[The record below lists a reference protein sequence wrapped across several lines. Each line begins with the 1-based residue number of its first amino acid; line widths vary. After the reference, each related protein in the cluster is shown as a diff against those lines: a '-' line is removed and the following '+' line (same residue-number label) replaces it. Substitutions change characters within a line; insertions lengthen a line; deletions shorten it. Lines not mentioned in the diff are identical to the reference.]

1 MGVQAKVG
9 NEEVAP
15 LQPAQMRVRIDALS
29 ARVVSIEQAVA
40 SCERKLRVLNSRAI
54 GGRSR
59 KVCVPILIQVSACS
73 PGGLAACVALT
84 AQVAALWCWR
94 TATMVI
100 QQFRHA
106 ELCWSCDSTGAAWPH
121 DHFLTVSN
129 ITPGRMRR

>member
-59 KVCVPILIQVSACS
+59 KVCVPILIQVSVRK
-73 PGGLAACVALT
+73 LALLEGSLH
-84 AQVAALWCWR
+84 AAS
-94 TATMVI
+94 
-100 QQFRHA
+100 
-106 ELCWSCDSTGAAWPH
+106 LCRADSTGSC
-121 DHFLTVSN
+121 TS
-129 ITPGRMRR
+129 